1 MHWWSGRLD
10 SRFLHVNAPTNHC
23 CICKEFISDRVC
35 AISISPGH
43 VQRNTLYVTRDFLVA
58 FARYKISIDFL
69 ENLLSLRVSISPMIL
84 ANPQVISN
92 IKYAIIMAI
101 ISILTFMTQNKITCL
116 HLDYSPSDRHILD
129 HFCNDL
135 FWFVLNCKY
144 FFVLNCNCTFSAKL

>member
-1 MHWWSGRLD
+1 M
-10 SRFLHVNAPTNHC
+10 NAPTNHC
-23 CICKEFISDRVC
+23 CICKEIISDHVC

-69 ENLLSLRVSISPMIL
+69 ENLLSLRVSISPMIW

-101 ISILTFMTQNKITCL
+101 ISIMTRMTQHKLIFAFGLFPVRST
-116 HLDYSPSDRHILD
+116 
-129 HFCNDL
+129 HFGSFLNDL
-135 FWFVLNCKY
+135 LSCF
-144 FFVLNCNCTFSAKL
+144 KLGDSFEDT